1 MSSLTAIEPKI
12 TILDQD
18 VNMVDGLYSLND
30 LHKLSGGEN
39 KHRPT
44 FFLQTEPTKDLIAEI
59 ELQDYDV
66 DQPTSKNIAIKTV
79 RGRGKKQGTYVCK
92 ELVYSYAM
100 WVSAKFAL
108 IVIRTFDEVTN
119 NITQGYKLGDLQNLR
134 DAASARYALGFS
146 VASGGGKVLSQ
157 WRTEKNALDAEIA
170 VLDNL
175 MQPLLTGFNEAKAVE
190 VVK

>member
-119 NITQGYKLGDLQNLR
+119 NISQGYQLGDLQR
-134 DAASARYALGFS
+134 MSDEVDVEYAIGFII
-146 VASGGGKVLSQ
+146 ASGGGKTLND
-157 WRTEKNALDAEIA
+157 WKGKKAHLEARKA
-170 VLDNL
+170 VIQDL
-175 MQPLLTGFNEAKAVE
+175 MQPLLTGFNDAKLI
-190 VVK
+190 K